1 MSKRRICG
9 AIFFWIMTAA
19 VMAIIFLFSCEDGEE
34 SKEVSE
40 NLLGLII
47 EHLGNIV
54 SHNVLRKIAHFTE
67 YTALGF
73 FMCGA
78 IHFSFEKKR
87 FYVPLIPCAL
97 YAVSDEIHQYF
108 VPERACRIF
117 DVFIDTCGSLTGI
130 LIFLLI
136 ALILTKR
143 KRSRA

>member
-67 YTALGF
+67 YTVLGF